1 MNIIEEHIQK
11 DFDKYAEQQRIA
23 IPEEE
28 KKHSKQFPELFG
40 VDLGLMSTGMF
51 LGLLIIFFLVASS
64 NFVFRL
70 NDAEQAFLFYGIM
83 MFTIIFYPMAVLRIK
98 SQFFPIHGKK
108 LENKIIQKFYDNLLS
123 ESLHNTLKLSFS
135 MDEYKYFILNNS
147 NPTYRNLRGFLDNRN
162 ILNEK
167 IKNIENDKQ
176 TLLLRTEEIATYNNV
191 KERQNNS

>member
-191 KERQNNS
+191 KER

>member
-28 KKHSKQFPELFG
+28 KKYSKQFPDLIVGNPGFMLGGALLGSLITIFLFG
-40 VDLGLMSTGMF
+40 YLNLAYGM
-51 LGLLIIFFLVASS
+51 
-64 NFVFRL
+64 
-70 NDAEQAFLFYGIM
+70 NDGEQLFSVSGIM
-83 MFTIIFYPMAVLRIK
+83 MFTIIFYSMASLRIK
-98 SQFFPIHGKK
+98 SKFFPIHGKK
-108 LENKIIQKFYDNLLS
+108 LENKIIQKFYDTLLS

-135 MDEYKYFILNNS
+135 MDEYKHFILNNS
-147 NPTYRNLRGFLDNRN
+147 NPTYRNLRDFLDNRN

-191 KERQNNS
+191 KERQNNF